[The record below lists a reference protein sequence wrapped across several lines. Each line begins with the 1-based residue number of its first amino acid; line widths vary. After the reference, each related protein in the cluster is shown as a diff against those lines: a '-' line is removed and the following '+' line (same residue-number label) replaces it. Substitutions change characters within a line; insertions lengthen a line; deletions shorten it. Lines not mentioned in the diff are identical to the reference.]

1 MGKGVG
7 KSLVKKLPVIGLIAG
22 LGFGLKRALGGDFSG
37 AAMEVAS
44 GAASLIPGV
53 GTAASVAIDAALIG
67 KDVVGAKKANA
78 SDEATKIYSQ
88 IGETSSSAS
97 ASLAAGE
104 EIDPKIKTAI
114 IQGLAK
120 SSTSLGAKGARS
132 TLQAQIDSVRAGVGS
147 QSDLD
152 MFIKRALVSATRKSG
167 KVSESDLKGVESL
180 FAEERIGQLKAE
192 SSPTETITGKKVETK
207 KLNVSDRASDLKGV
221 ESLYSEERTDQLK
234 AKSSPT
240 ETMTGQ
246 TSDPISDIVKNLSP
260 EQKAQIAQGA
270 KVSSVITGDQREM
283 IMDKMA
289 RSSSSQARQ
298 GALKKFNRIAKLQLK
313 KAADVTPSPSTPLD
327 NIGSIP
333 SSDGAQLTMAQKE
346 NAELKGESG
355 KAIAAPIIAPSNI
368 NNSQSSVSNVT
379 VAAPPHIDKT
389 QSIFGTTQLSY

>member
-1 MGKGVG
+1 
-7 KSLVKKLPVIGLIAG
+7 
-22 LGFGLKRALGGDFSG
+22 
-37 AAMEVAS
+37 MEVAS

-180 FAEERIGQLKAE
+180 FAEERIGQLKA
-192 SSPTETITGKKVETK
+192 
-207 KLNVSDRASDLKGV
+207 
-221 ESLYSEERTDQLK
+221 
-234 AKSSPT
+234 
-240 ETMTGQ
+240 
-246 TSDPISDIVKNLSP
+246 
-260 EQKAQIAQGA
+260 
-270 KVSSVITGDQREM
+270 
-283 IMDKMA
+283 
-289 RSSSSQARQ
+289 
-298 GALKKFNRIAKLQLK
+298 
-313 KAADVTPSPSTPLD
+313 
-327 NIGSIP
+327 
-333 SSDGAQLTMAQKE
+333 
-346 NAELKGESG
+346 
-355 KAIAAPIIAPSNI
+355 
-368 NNSQSSVSNVT
+368 
-379 VAAPPHIDKT
+379 
-389 QSIFGTTQLSY
+389 